1 MSVGRLAEYQCPVQ
15 PTKHVLAI
23 AIITNDQE

>member
-1 MSVGRLAEYQCPVQ
+1 MSVDRLAEYQRAVQ
-15 PTKHVLAI
+15 PTKYVLAI

>member
-1 MSVGRLAEYQCPVQ
+1 MSVDRLAEYQRAVH
-15 PTKHVLAI
+15 TKHVLAI